1 MYGMENINVESET
14 KKNPLSVLYE
24 ETPLSKNFGRI
35 LFVVLPFIGFLLGVV
50 YMVQTEV
57 AMPVD
62 TNVTQVTK
70 NTLPSVEVSRYVIP
84 TVAQGSATSS
94 FIIQNIPPDEG
105 YPYSERQYVLVT
117 TPEGAVPLGM
127 FAGCQ
132 PADLKG
138 QEDLVRMLPDKTDL
152 AVASHVSCWFAGA
165 GEQIYIYTEQNSKGE
180 TVTSVGAYW
189 VQECPPTG
197 ACSPHGVWRPILS
210 FDAQGDIVFKS
221 APLVFLS
228 KIDALYPAEV
238 KLRDAYIETLAPLL
252 LGH

>member
-1 MYGMENINVESET
+1 M
-14 KKNPLSVLYE
+14 
-24 ETPLSKNFGRI
+24 
-35 LFVVLPFIGFLLGVV
+35 
-50 YMVQTEV
+50 
-57 AMPVD
+57 
-62 TNVTQVTK
+62 TQVAK
-70 NTLPSVEVSRYVIP
+70 NTPPSVEVSRYAIP
-84 TVAQGSATSS
+84 VVAQESATSS

-117 TPEGAVPLGM
+117 TPEGAVPLGI

-132 PADLKG
+132 PEDLKG
-138 QEDLVRMLPDKTDL
+138 QEDLVSMLPDKTDL
-152 AVASHVSCWFAGA
+152 AVASHS
-165 GEQIYIYTEQNSKGE
+165 SGE
-180 TVTSVGAYW
+180 TVASVGAYW

-228 KIDALYPAEV
+228 KIDAQYPTEV

-252 LGH
+252 LGY